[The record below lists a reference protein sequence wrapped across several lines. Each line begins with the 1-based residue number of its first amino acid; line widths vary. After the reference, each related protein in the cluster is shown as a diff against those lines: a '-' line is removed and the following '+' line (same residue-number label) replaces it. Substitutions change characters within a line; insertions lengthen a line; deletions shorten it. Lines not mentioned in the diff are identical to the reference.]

1 MTDTS
6 NKPAASDAKESSAQ
20 PPVSQESWRPFE
32 GLRRQIDRLFDD
44 FDRSWH
50 RPGRH
55 SLETTPF
62 WQGGLGRMP
71 AVDVVEKDHAF
82 EITAELP
89 GMDQA
94 DIEVK
99 LVGDTLII
107 KGEKRQER
115 KEEKQGYHLSE
126 RSFGT
131 SSAVLPCRTESTVSR
146 STPASARACCRSH
159 CRRSPAPSQ
168 ARKPSRSKP
177 TDNGATAGLMNVRP
191 AVWVSPSTT

>member
-50 RPGRH
+50 RPSRH

-62 WQGGLGRMP
+62 WQGGLSRMP

-99 LVGDTLII
+99 LVGDTLVI

-126 RSFGT
+126 RSFG
-131 SSAVLPCRTESTVSR
+131 SFQRSFALPDGVDREQIDARFSKGVLSLTLPK
-146 STPASARACCRSH
+146 
-159 CRRSPAPSQ
+159 
-168 ARKPSRSKP
+168 KPGAQPGEKAISIK
-177 TDNGATAGLMNVRP
+177 TD
-191 AVWVSPSTT
+191 

>member
-6 NKPAASDAKESSAQ
+6 NKPAASEEKQSG
-20 PPVSQESWRPFE
+20 SQVPAGHDSWRPFE

-50 RPGRH
+50 RPVRH
-55 SLETTPF
+55 GLETTPF
-62 WQGGLGRMP
+62 WQNGLGRMP
-71 AVDVVEKDHAF
+71 AVDVVEKDGLF

-89 GMDQA
+89 GMDQQ

-99 LVGDTLII
+99 LVGDTLVI

-126 RSFGT
+126 RSYGSFQRSFALPDGVDREHIDAKFAKGVLSLSLPKKPGANT
-131 SSAVLPCRTESTVSR
+131 SEKTISIKA
-146 STPASARACCRSH
+146 
-159 CRRSPAPSQ
+159 
-168 ARKPSRSKP
+168 
-177 TDNGATAGLMNVRP
+177 D
-191 AVWVSPSTT
+191 